1 MKKTSVLMNY
11 MLNTADYTDC
21 VDYTKGEGYAG
32 ILTFA
37 RNAF

>member
-21 VDYTKGEGYAG
+21 VDYTKGEDMQE
-32 ILTFA
+32 F
-37 RNAF
+37 